1 MPDTSRPKRT
11 FFVIMEYNEI
21 AKACEGLSYR
31 DKFRLAQFLIQ
42 MARKEEELQN
52 PQSRIGVS
60 KDENCKDTAVSESNS
75 IEYVMERIGKLRPGK
90 KKTLLNSIQAMYQ
103 FQGGIS
109 EKDQETIIAE
119 LQERKFLRIESEN
132 RVVYLR

>member
-1 MPDTSRPKRT
+1 MN
-11 FFVIMEYNEI
+11 EYNEI
-21 AKACEGLSYR
+21 AKASEGLGYR

-42 MARKEEELQN
+42 LARKEEELQN
-52 PQSRIGVS
+52 PQSRISVS
-60 KDENCKDTAVSESNS
+60 KDENHKDTASPESNS

-109 EKDQETIIAE
+109 EQDQEVIISE
-119 LQERKFLRIESEN
+119 LQKRKFLRIELDN
-132 RVVYLR
+132 RVIYLDKK

>member
-1 MPDTSRPKRT
+1 
-11 FFVIMEYNEI
+11 MEYNEI

-42 MARKEEELQN
+42 LARKEEESQN
-52 PQSRIGVS
+52 PQSRVAAEKGECR
-60 KDENCKDTAVSESNS
+60 KTTTDPETHS

-109 EKDQETIIAE
+109 EKDQETIISE
-119 LQERKFLRIESEN
+119 LQKRNFLRIESDN
-132 RVVYLR
+132 RVTYLDKP